1 MEKITIRELVE
12 RLAKC
17 NWDDEVTCISL
28 ANESAENIRQ
38 LEQRSCKIVGVSQI
52 VGIGTQII
60 FDNVVK

>member
-1 MEKITIRELVE
+1 MEPVIVRELVE

-17 NWDDEVTCISL
+17 NWDDEVTCVSL

-38 LEQRSCKIVGVSQI
+38 LEQRSYKIVGVSQV

-60 FDNVVK
+60 FDDGE